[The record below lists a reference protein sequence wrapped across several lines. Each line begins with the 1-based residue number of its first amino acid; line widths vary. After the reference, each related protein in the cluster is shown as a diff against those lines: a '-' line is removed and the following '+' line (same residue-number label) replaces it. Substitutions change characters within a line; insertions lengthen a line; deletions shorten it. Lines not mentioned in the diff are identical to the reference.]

1 MIITFDCP
9 VGGGKSTVARQ
20 LASRLGFA
28 YLDTGAM
35 YRAVAWACLLWGFDL
50 DSDAAVVDVAV
61 TISIG
66 FDGDV
71 VLVDGQNVSGEI
83 RTNEV
88 TAASRYVAAHVAVRA
103 ILVQQQRR
111 IAGDTDIVTEGRDQG
126 TVVFPGAEFKFFVT
140 ASPESRA
147 RRRQQDFAERGE
159 TVSLEQILAEQEDRD
174 ARDAARTVGAM
185 KPAAD
190 ALEVDTSEM
199 DADAVVERLLRLVGG
214 KPGERHA

>member
-1 MIITFDCP
+1 MIITIDGP
-9 VGGGKSTVARQ
+9 AGAGKSTVARQ

-35 YRAVAWACLLWGFDL
+35 YRAVAWACLQRGVDL
-50 DSDAAVVDVAV
+50 DDDAAVVDVAG
-61 TISIG
+61 TIAIG
-66 FDGDV
+66 FDGDA

-88 TAASRYVAAHVAVRA
+88 TAASRYVAANVAVRE

-126 TVVFPGAEFKFFVT
+126 TVVFPGAKFKFFVT

-199 DADAVVERLLRLVGG
+199 DADAVVERLLRIVGG